1 MRVFSRAGMG
11 PCMGQQCGNAI
22 SRIMTTETG
31 LDVPKIG
38 YFSVRTPLK
47 PMSLAELASLDDT
60 DP

>member
-1 MRVFSRAGMG
+1 
-11 PCMGQQCGNAI
+11 MGQQCGNAI